1 MLTLFD
7 NTMTPIMT
15 LSKRVMIEAIE
26 THEINV
32 AKTLE
37 VTVQAK
43 KEILAALENA
53 RYAATSIKDSNSRYT
68 MYRLAPY
75 TVDGP
80 QLYITG
86 LEKFYDDMEYMDYI
100 QDYRPT
106 NRTPLDVFAKILEGS
121 DFNINYI
128 NPQIENRTIS
138 TNFYYISR
146 LESLSK
152 AVEMFGLEIEAFS
165 AIDSKGNVTGN
176 YVNITNKLG
185 KTLNTRYSYG
195 RNTSNVVAEYDP
207 LNVVTS
213 VLGRGKGEE
222 NDEGNYGRRI
232 MFTDV
237 VWSKA
242 AGNPLDKP
250 AGENILTDPS
260 SMALNA
266 FGNGKPRLQIVTF
279 EDCETPEELIQLS
292 YDWLIENNRPKV
304 QFKATPIVF
313 DERTAVGDTVTIV
326 RSDLNIIYQTRIF
339 KFTRNLLSPN
349 ASIVEFGDKLD
360 KSLSDIQKD
369 FSSALSKQWQQD
381 INASVGGIVVSGSG
395 SNISYGESEPI
406 KKKVGDMWYETYTE
420 NGVMKYRL
428 KIWNGTTWE
437 VTISEEMFTALQGQ
451 IDTAVS
457 EIEGAVNVANDAVQK
472 ADNAISKVTSV
483 ESNVGEINGVL
494 TETGEEING
503 LKNRM
508 TDSEGNI
515 SVIKQSTD
523 LLQTAMTNAEGDIS
537 GLKQTATSIQT
548 DVADLEGNVST
559 ITQTVDG
566 LNSKVTNIDGT
577 VSQLSQTSNAIVSRV
592 EQLEGGDLAGQN
604 LINDPNIDN
613 YVVGVPTASQKLT
626 KWQIASETTLI
637 EPDTTKPNRKIIY
650 SEAGGTRDSKSP
662 FIVNSDPN
670 GEYTIEFDYRATAL
684 RYGGVIAKIQWSES
698 TSSVASYVA
707 DIKAKDFAT
716 PGTTE
721 ELNVWQRRKITFT
734 LPADK
739 IGKGYLA
746 WSTWVSSS
754 AGEYY
759 RDVEI
764 YGNTTGIEAVSSQIS
779 QLSDAI
785 NLRVAKGDVI
795 NQINLSTEG
804 ILIAGQKVHITG
816 QTTIDNAVIKDAM
829 IGSVSANKLTA
840 GTIDASKIN
849 VINLDAANITAN
861 KAQFI
866 EAAWNGI
873 SSSVKVT
880 SSGLQIFGKPG
891 EKLIDFNNES
901 LRFYNVDGQALAEI
915 DPETSADMVE
925 GVRPSSLIFR
935 LLKSNGAIVFRNSS
949 NEDTLSFAE
958 FNPYGTIKG
967 WTFDNTNLVCK
978 NTQAYFGTFGVNREF
993 DGTPII
999 GVGSAYWN
1007 TKSGSISVRNSN
1019 YEGVALTHGKS
1030 TLMGSTHGLYLTT
1043 GAVALNGPGNYNF
1056 ALETAGDGNNII
1068 TSDAILKRTYSTI
1081 GSHQQVI
1088 ITSNGIMGAVTSS
1101 KRFKLAIEESNSE
1114 QFKKILNI
1122 KPKTWFDKRES
1133 EEKADYLTRLAN
1145 GEDMTGAINPVVK
1158 RTTGAIAEDFVE
1170 VGLEEFVIKDDD
1182 TGEVN
1187 GLAYE
1192 RAWLYLIPLVKEL
1205 YERIDVLEKSNM

>member
-15 LSKRVMIEAIE
+15 LPKRVMVEAIE

-68 MYRLAPY
+68 IYRLAPY
-75 TVDGP
+75 NVEGP
-80 QLYITG
+80 LLYITG

-106 NRTPLDVFAKILEGS
+106 NKTPLEVFTKLLEGS
-121 DFNINYI
+121 NFTINYI
-128 NPQIENRTIS
+128 HPQIENRTIS

-152 AVEMFGLEIEAFS
+152 AVGMFGIEIEAFS

-242 AGNPLDKP
+242 TGDPLDKP

-292 YDWLIENNRPKV
+292 YEWLIENNRPKV
-304 QFKATPIVF
+304 QFKATPVVF
-313 DERTAVGDTVTIV
+313 DENTAVGDTVTVV
-326 RSDLNIIYQTRIF
+326 RSDLDIIYQTRIF

-369 FSSALSKQWQQD
+369 FSSELSKQWQSD
-381 INASVGGIVVSGSG
+381 INATVGGIVVSGSG

-406 KKKVGDMWYETYTE
+406 SKKPGDMWYETYTE
-420 NGVMKYRL
+420 NGIMKYRL
-428 KIWNGTTWE
+428 KIWNGTAWE
-437 VTISEEMFTALQGQ
+437 VTISEEMFIALQGQ
-451 IDTAVS
+451 IDTAMDG
-457 EIEGAVNVANDAVQK
+457 IDTATQQANAAVAK
-472 ADNAISKVTSV
+472 ADTL
-483 ESNVGEINGVL
+483 ETQVGGFDSRI
-494 TETGEEING
+494 
-503 LKNRM
+503 
-508 TDSEGNI
+508 TDVEGNFS
-515 SVIKQSTD
+515 SV
-523 LLQTAMTNAEGDIS
+523 
-537 GLKQTATSIQT
+537 
-548 DVADLEGNVST
+548 VSR
-559 ITQTVDG
+559 VDG
-566 LNSKVTNIDGT
+566 LQTTVTD
-577 VSQLSQTSNAIVSRV
+577 
-592 EQLEGGDLAGQN
+592 LE
-604 LINDPNIDN
+604 
-613 YVVGVPTASQKLT
+613 S
-626 KWQIASETTLI
+626 
-637 EPDTTKPNRKIIY
+637 DTT
-650 SEAGGTRDSKSP
+650 SK
-662 FIVNSDPN
+662 
-670 GEYTIEFDYRATAL
+670 
-684 RYGGVIAKIQWSES
+684 
-698 TSSVASYVA
+698 
-707 DIKAKDFAT
+707 
-716 PGTTE
+716 
-721 ELNVWQRRKITFT
+721 
-734 LPADK
+734 
-739 IGKGYLA
+739 
-746 WSTWVSSS
+746 
-754 AGEYY
+754 
-759 RDVEI
+759 
-764 YGNTTGIEAVSSQIS
+764 IS
-779 QLSDAI
+779 QLSDDI
-785 NLRVAKGDVI
+785 NLRVIKGDVI

-804 ILIAGQKVHITG
+804 ILIAGEKVHITG
-816 QTTIDNAVIKDAM
+816 QTVIDNAVIKDAM
-829 IGSVSANKLTA
+829 IGSMSATKLTA

-849 VINLDAANITAN
+849 VINIDAANITAN
-861 KAQFI
+861 KTQFV
-866 EAAWNGI
+866 ESAWN
-873 SSSVKVT
+873 SVT
-880 SSGLQIFGKPG
+880 SSAKISANGLELYRYSGN
-891 EKLIDFNNES
+891 KLVHFDADS
-901 LRFYNVDGQALAEI
+901 MRFYDEKGALVASI
-915 DPETSADMVE
+915 DPETIVLSDTLE
-925 GVRPSSLIFR
+925 SLYPAALSFD
-935 LLKSNGAIVFRNSS
+935 LNKKEGAIRFNNSSGRTTMLYYDGTQSAFAYNGWTVRKTNFIFENTEVYLGTLGVVSTGFGADIPVMDNDDRYWNTNEGYLKVRNSTYQGVAL
-949 NEDTLSFAE
+949 EHGKKKFMAE
-958 FNPYGTIKG
+958 
-967 WTFDNTNLVCK
+967 
-978 NTQAYFGTFGVNREF
+978 TFGV
-993 DGTPII
+993 I
-999 GVGSAYWN
+999 
-1007 TKSGSISVRNSN
+1007 
-1019 YEGVALTHGKS
+1019 
-1030 TLMGSTHGLYLTT
+1030 LTT
-1043 GAVALNGPGNYNF
+1043 GAVGFKGKGTYNF
-1056 ALETAGDGNNII
+1056 VMETTSAGKNII
-1068 TSDAILKRTYSTI
+1068 TSDAILNRTYSTV
-1081 GSHQQVI
+1081 GSNNQLV
-1088 ITSNGIMGAVTSS
+1088 ITSNGIIGAVTSS
-1101 KRFKLAIEESNSE
+1101 KRFKLEIEESNSE

-1158 RTTGAIAEDFVE
+1158 RTTGAIAEDFVDA
-1170 VGLEEFVIKDDD
+1170 GLDEFVIKDDD

>member
-15 LSKRVMIEAIE
+15 LPKRVMIEAIE

-53 RYAATSIKDSNSRYT
+53 RYAATTIKDSNSRYT

-106 NRTPLDVFAKILEGS
+106 NRTPLEIFTKLFEGS

-146 LESLSK
+146 LEALSK
-152 AVEMFGLEIEAFS
+152 AVEMFGVEIEAFT
-165 AIDSKGNVTGN
+165 AIDSQGNVTGN

-185 KTLNTRYSYG
+185 KMLNTRYSYG

-222 NDEGNYGRRI
+222 NDDGNYGRRI

-313 DERTAVGDTVTIV
+313 DENTAVGDTVTIV

-369 FSSALSKQWQQD
+369 FSSALSKQWQED
-381 INASVGGIVVSGSG
+381 INTSVGGIIVNASG
-395 SNISYGESEPI
+395 SNISYGESEPMT
-406 KKKVGDMWYETYTE
+406 KKVGDMWYETYTE

-428 KIWNGTTWE
+428 KIWNGTAWE

-451 IDTAVS
+451 IDSAMDG
-457 EIEGAVNVANDAVQK
+457 IEVAKNQ
-472 ADNAISKVTSV
+472 ADNAVAKADTL
-483 ESNVGEINGVL
+483 ETQVGGFDARITDAEGNASSAVL
-494 TETGEEING
+494 KANG
-503 LKNRM
+503 L
-508 TDSEGNI
+508 
-515 SVIKQSTD
+515 
-523 LLQTAMTNAEGDIS
+523 QTT
-537 GLKQTATSIQT
+537 
-548 DVADLEGNVST
+548 
-559 ITQTVDG
+559 
-566 LNSKVTNIDGT
+566 VTN
-577 VSQLSQTSNAIVSRV
+577 
-592 EQLEGGDLAGQN
+592 LEA
-604 LINDPNIDN
+604 
-613 YVVGVPTASQKLT
+613 
-626 KWQIASETTLI
+626 
-637 EPDTTKPNRKIIY
+637 DTT
-650 SEAGGTRDSKSP
+650 SK
-662 FIVNSDPN
+662 
-670 GEYTIEFDYRATAL
+670 
-684 RYGGVIAKIQWSES
+684 
-698 TSSVASYVA
+698 
-707 DIKAKDFAT
+707 
-716 PGTTE
+716 
-721 ELNVWQRRKITFT
+721 
-734 LPADK
+734 
-739 IGKGYLA
+739 
-746 WSTWVSSS
+746 
-754 AGEYY
+754 
-759 RDVEI
+759 
-764 YGNTTGIEAVSSQIS
+764 IS
-779 QLSDAI
+779 QLSDDI
-785 NLRVAKGDVI
+785 NLRVVKGDVI

-804 ILIAGQKVHITG
+804 ILIAGEKIHITG
-816 QTTIDNAVIKDAM
+816 QTVIDNAVIKDAM
-829 IGSVSANKLTA
+829 IGSMSANKLTA

-849 VINLDAANITAN
+849 VINLDAANITSN
-861 KAQFI
+861 KTQFVQS
-866 EAAWNGI
+866 AWNGI
-873 SSSVKVT
+873 SSSVGI
-880 SSGLQIFGKPG
+880 SSTGLQMFRGDG
-891 EKLIDFNNES
+891 TKLIDFDTQS
-901 LRFYNVDGQALAEI
+901 MRFYNNSGRLIAEI
-915 DPETSADMVE
+915 DPETVDLGTAAGISPQALSFILRDSA
-925 GVRPSSLIFR
+925 
-935 LLKSNGAIVFRNSS
+935 GAIRFKNSAGNSVMQFLSQDASLFGKRGWTVTGEPFMVSNAKFYAGIIGAMDPIMGEPASTSTSDFYHLSKGNFQIRNTRYPGIAFKHGTDMSIMPKRVPHFFLSS
-949 NEDTLSFAE
+949 GGLGMVGEGAYSFA
-958 FNPYGTIKG
+958 
-967 WTFDNTNLVCK
+967 
-978 NTQAYFGTFGVNREF
+978 
-993 DGTPII
+993 
-999 GVGSAYWN
+999 
-1007 TKSGSISVRNSN
+1007 
-1019 YEGVALTHGKS
+1019 
-1030 TLMGSTHGLYLTT
+1030 M
-1043 GAVALNGPGNYNF
+1043 
-1056 ALETAGDGNNII
+1056 ETAGDGHNIV
-1068 TSDAILKRTYSTI
+1068 TSDAILRRTYSTI
-1081 GSHQQVI
+1081 GSNQQLV
-1088 ITSNGIMGAVTSS
+1088 ITSNGIIGSVTSS
-1101 KRFKLAIEESNSE
+1101 KRFKLDIEESNSE
-1114 QFKKILNI
+1114 QFKKLLNI

-1145 GEDMTGAINPVVK
+1145 GEDMTNCINPVVK

-1170 VGLEEFVIKDDD
+1170 AGLDEFVIKDDD

>member
-7 NTMTPIMT
+7 NTMVPIMT
-15 LSKRVMIEAIE
+15 LPKRAMIEAIE

-37 VTVQAK
+37 VTVKAD

-53 RYAATSIKDSNSRYT
+53 RYAATSIKDSNSRYII
-68 MYRLAPY
+68 YRLAPY
-75 TVDGP
+75 TVEGNF
-80 QLYITG
+80 LYITG

-106 NRTPLDVFAKILEGS
+106 NRTPLEVFTKLLDGS
-121 DFNINYI
+121 GFKINYI

-185 KTLNTRYSYG
+185 KKLNTRYSYG

-292 YDWLIENNRPKV
+292 YEWLIENNRPKV

-313 DERTAVGDTVTIV
+313 DEKTAIGDTVTIV

-369 FSSALSKQWQQD
+369 FSSSLSKQWQQD
-381 INASVGGIVVSGSG
+381 INATVGGIVVSGSG
-395 SNISYGESEPI
+395 SNISYGESEPMS
-406 KKKVGDMWYETYTE
+406 KKVGDMWYETYTE

-451 IDTAVS
+451 IDTAMS
-457 EIEGAVNVANDAVQK
+457 GIETAKQQADDAVLKADELTTQVGGFEARITDAEGNASGAV
-472 ADNAISKVTSV
+472 
-483 ESNVGEINGVL
+483 
-494 TETGEEING
+494 
-503 LKNRM
+503 LK
-508 TDSEGNI
+508 
-515 SVIKQSTD
+515 
-523 LLQTAMTNAEGDIS
+523 
-537 GLKQTATSIQT
+537 
-548 DVADLEGNVST
+548 
-559 ITQTVDG
+559 VDG
-566 LNSKVTNIDGT
+566 LQTTVTN
-577 VSQLSQTSNAIVSRV
+577 
-592 EQLEGGDLAGQN
+592 LE
-604 LINDPNIDN
+604 
-613 YVVGVPTASQKLT
+613 T
-626 KWQIASETTLI
+626 
-637 EPDTTKPNRKIIY
+637 DTT
-650 SEAGGTRDSKSP
+650 SK
-662 FIVNSDPN
+662 
-670 GEYTIEFDYRATAL
+670 
-684 RYGGVIAKIQWSES
+684 
-698 TSSVASYVA
+698 
-707 DIKAKDFAT
+707 
-716 PGTTE
+716 
-721 ELNVWQRRKITFT
+721 
-734 LPADK
+734 
-739 IGKGYLA
+739 
-746 WSTWVSSS
+746 
-754 AGEYY
+754 
-759 RDVEI
+759 
-764 YGNTTGIEAVSSQIS
+764 IS
-779 QLSDAI
+779 QLSDDI
-785 NLRVAKGDVI
+785 NLRVVKGDVI
-795 NQINLSTEG
+795 NQINVSTEG
-804 ILIAGQKVHITG
+804 ILIDGKKIHITG
-816 QTTIDNAVIKDAM
+816 QTVIDNAVIKDAM
-829 IGSVSANKLTA
+829 IGSMSANKLTA

-849 VINLDAANITAN
+849 VINIDAANITAN
-861 KAQFI
+861 KTQFI
-866 EAAWNGI
+866 ESAWNGI
-873 SSSVKVT
+873 SSSVKV
-880 SSGLQIFGKPG
+880 SSTGLQIYGKPG

-915 DPETSADMVE
+915 DPETNPDMVE

-935 LLKSNGAIVFRNSS
+935 LLKTNGAIVFRNSS
-949 NEDTLSFAE
+949 DQDTLSFAE

-1007 TKSGSISVRNSN
+1007 TVSGSISVRNTN
-1019 YEGVALTHGKS
+1019 YEGVALTHGKVKF
-1030 TLMGSTHGLYLTT
+1030 MGSTHGLYLTT
-1043 GAVALNGPGNYNF
+1043 GVVALSGPGNYNF
-1056 ALETAGDGNNII
+1056 ALETASSGNNII
-1068 TSDAILKRTYSTI
+1068 TSDAILNRTYSTI
-1081 GSHQQVI
+1081 GSNQQLV
-1088 ITSNGIMGAVTSS
+1088 ITSNGIIGAVTSS
-1101 KRFKLAIEESNSE
+1101 KRFKLEIEESNSE
-1114 QFKKILNI
+1114 QFKKLLQI

-1170 VGLEEFVIKDDD
+1170 AGLEEFVIKDDD